1 MKQNTFTR
9 LREAISDYRREL
21 EAQRTINLQTR
32 VQRRDKTKYRRHNK
46 HRNQDY

>member
-1 MKQNTFTR
+1 MKTTTFTR

-32 VQRRDKTKYRRHNK
+32 VQRRDKTKYRRHDK
-46 HRNQDY
+46 HRKQNY